1 MLVPLRYNLRSIAQR
16 RVRTSL
22 TILGI
27 AAVVA
32 VYVVMTSVSGT
43 MRSMFRATG
52 QPDEVLVSQAGAI
65 TPEFSFVPRTAVTW
79 LRTFPQVAADAQ
91 GEPLVSPEL
100 ALSARLEHRGRRKDV
115 SLRGVSPAAKA
126 IYREVAV
133 REGAFCGPG
142 KRAMVG
148 VQLARALDVKVG
160 DVLRLEKEDWA
171 VAGIFDAG
179 GRLYEQEVWL
189 DVDELGA
196 ASNRTD
202 LTTILLRVKSPELTR
217 PFVEE
222 LGSQRR
228 LPLQAMAAR
237 DAYARVGGMSMW
249 AASLG
254 QFIALIIALGAVF
267 GGMNT
272 MYSAVAG
279 RVREVGILRAVG
291 YRSAA
296 VLLSFLTESM
306 AIGLAGGALGVGLA
320 LIIGRV
326 PLNMPFVVG
335 SDMALSARAMVSGLV
350 LSAAVGLLG
359 GFLPAWQAS
368 RLKIVDVLR

>member
-1 MLVPLRYNLRSIAQR
+1 MLVPLRYILRSIAQR
-16 RVRTSL
+16 RVRTAL
-22 TILGI
+22 TVLGI

-52 QPDEVLVSQAGAI
+52 QPDEVLVSQAGAL
-65 TPEFSFVPRTAVTW
+65 TPEFSFVPRTTATW

-100 ALSARLEHRGRRKDV
+100 ALSARLEHQGQRKDV
-115 SLRGVSPAAKA
+115 ALRGVSASAKSV
-126 IYREVAV
+126 YREIAL
-133 REGAFCGPG
+133 REGAWCGPG

-148 VQLARALDVKVG
+148 LQLARALNVKAG
-160 DVLRLEKEDWA
+160 DVLHLEKEAWA
-171 VAGIFDAG
+171 VAGVFEAG

-189 DVDELGA
+189 DLDELGA

-202 LTTILLRVKSPELTR
+202 LTTVLLRVRSPELTR
-217 PFVEE
+217 PLVEE
-222 LGSQRR
+222 LAAQRR
-228 LPLQAMAAR
+228 QPLQAMAAR

-272 MYSAVAG
+272 MFSAVAG
-279 RVREVGILRAVG
+279 RVREIGILRAVG
-291 YRSAA
+291 YRAPA
-296 VLLSFLTESM
+296 VLLSFLAESV
-306 AIGLAGGALGVGLA
+306 AIGFAGGVLGVALA
-320 LIIGRV
+320 LVIGRV
-326 PLNMPFVVG
+326 PLNMPFVV
-335 SDMALSARAMVSGLV
+335 SSEMAVSPRAMVSGLI
-350 LSAAVGLLG
+350 LSAAVGFLG

-368 RLKIVDVLR
+368 RLKIVEVLR

>member
-1 MLVPLRYNLRSIAQR
+1 MLVPLRYNLRSLAQR
-16 RVRTSL
+16 RARTSL
-22 TILGI
+22 TVVGI

-52 QPDEVLVSQAGAI
+52 QPDEVLVSQAGAL
-65 TPEFSFVPRTAVTW
+65 TPEFSFLPRTAVTW

-100 ALSARLEHRGRRKDV
+100 ALSAHLAHRGRSKDV
-115 SLRGVSPAAKA
+115 SLRGVSPLAQAV
-126 IYREVAV
+126 YREVRL
-133 REGAFCGPG
+133 REGSFCGAG

-148 VQLARALDVKVG
+148 LQLARALDVKLG
-160 DVLRLEKEDWA
+160 DALHLEKEDWT
-171 VAGIFDAG
+171 VGGIFEAG

-189 DVDELGA
+189 DLDELGA
-196 ASNRTD
+196 ASNRTE
-202 LTTILLRVKSPELTR
+202 LTTVLLRVKSPELTK
-217 PFVEE
+217 PLVDE
-222 LGSQRR
+222 LGAQRR

-237 DAYARVGGMSMW
+237 DAYARVGGMSLW

-279 RVREVGILRAVG
+279 RVREIGILRAVG
-291 YRSAA
+291 YRAPA
-296 VLLSFLTESM
+296 VLLSFLTESL
-306 AIGLAGGALGVGLA
+306 ALGLAGGVLGVGLA
-320 LIIGRV
+320 LVIGRV

-335 SDMALSARAMVSGLV
+335 SEMALSARAMASGVV

-359 GFLPAWQAS
+359 GFFPAWQAS
-368 RLKIVDVLR
+368 RLKVVDVLR